1 MGNYVYREF
10 GDVGSIVENVEL
22 PDYPEVERPTD
33 EELDADV
40 HGLLKSKYLE
50 ADKARDRNIA
60 EMRKKLKPLY
70 ATLYG
75 QISD

>member
-22 PDYPEVERPTD
+22 PEYPEVERPTD
-33 EELDADV
+33 AELDADV

-50 ADKARDRNIA
+50 TTWVTNREIVWDA
-60 EMRKKLKPLY
+60 
-70 ATLYG
+70 
-75 QISD
+75 QW